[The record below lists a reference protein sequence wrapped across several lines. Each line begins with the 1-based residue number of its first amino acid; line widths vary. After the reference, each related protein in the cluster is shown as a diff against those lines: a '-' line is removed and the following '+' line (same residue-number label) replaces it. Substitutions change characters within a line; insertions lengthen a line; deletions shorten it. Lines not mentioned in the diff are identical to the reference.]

1 MRLRVIL
8 PLVTGTVSVPLVIWD
23 FHNQRVISSM
33 GMAWDTGAPL
43 WPYQTPHL
51 LLYFLNY
58 PAHFMARPVANFL
71 ELVTLQYDLSIFPV
85 ALLWW
90 WLLGLTLDRA
100 SQRFDSR
107 WRWPTITILIPAVA
121 TLSWTAVFTLVD
133 AFRWWFEYGIDV
145 WSAQTLVMLVSLAP
159 TVWSI
164 CLALI
169 LAIVGKRALMQW
181 FLRNP

>member
-1 MRLRVIL
+1 
-8 PLVTGTVSVPLVIWD
+8 
-23 FHNQRVISSM
+23 
-33 GMAWDTGAPL
+33 
-43 WPYQTPHL
+43 
-51 LLYFLNY
+51 
-58 PAHFMARPVANFL
+58 MARPVANFL
-71 ELVTLQYDLSIFPV
+71 ELLTLQYDLFIFPI

-121 TLSWTAVFTLVD
+121 MLSWTALFTLVD

-169 LAIVGKRALMQW
+169 IAIVGKRALMQR

>member
-1 MRLRVIL
+1 
-8 PLVTGTVSVPLVIWD
+8 
-23 FHNQRVISSM
+23 
-33 GMAWDTGAPL
+33 
-43 WPYQTPHL
+43 
-51 LLYFLNY
+51 
-58 PAHFMARPVANFL
+58 MARPVANFL
-71 ELVTLQYDLSIFPV
+71 ELLTLQYDLFIFPI

-90 WLLGLTLDRA
+90 WLLGLALDRA

-121 TLSWTAVFTLVD
+121 MLSWTALFTLVD

-169 LAIVGKRALMQW
+169 IAIVGKRALMQW